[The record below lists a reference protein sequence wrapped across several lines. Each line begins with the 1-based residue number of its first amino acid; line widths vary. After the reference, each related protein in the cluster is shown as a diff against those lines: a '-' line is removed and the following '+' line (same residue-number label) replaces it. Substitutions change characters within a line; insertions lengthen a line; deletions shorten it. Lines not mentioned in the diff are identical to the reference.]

1 MDEDDVFTHSCF
13 CRIAL
18 SITYYGLCLSSSN
31 LNGNIYLNCFF
42 SAAID
47 IMTYVFIWLLVERLP
62 RPKLIFCTMMFSG
75 VILLTI
81 NLIPEGW
88 SCCDVNHDPQ
98 LSCLVQCCFYQ

>member
-18 SITYYGLCLSSSN
+18 TMTYFGLSLSSSN

-47 IMTYVFIWLLVERLP
+47 IFAYVFIWLLVERLP
-62 RPKLIFCTMMFSG
+62 RPTLIFCTMMFSG

-81 NLIPEGW
+81 NLLPEGW
-88 SCCDVNHDPQ
+88 SCCDVNHNPQ
-98 LSCLVQCCFYQ
+98 LSCLVQRCFYQ